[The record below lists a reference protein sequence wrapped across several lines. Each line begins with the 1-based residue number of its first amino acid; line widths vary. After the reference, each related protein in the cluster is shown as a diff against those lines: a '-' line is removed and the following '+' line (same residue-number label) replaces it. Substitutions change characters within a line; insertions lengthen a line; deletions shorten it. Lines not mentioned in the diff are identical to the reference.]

1 MVEDATPPTVLEGDD
16 SFVSLYRR
24 YRPGTFG
31 ALRGQP
37 HVVMALR
44 RAVAD
49 GKVGHAYLFSWPR
62 GTGKTSTARILAKA
76 LNCASP
82 IDGEPC
88 GVCQSCIEITKG
100 TSLDVTELDAAS
112 NNGVDA
118 MRDLVAHASLGT
130 PGRRR
135 VYIVDE
141 VHMLSNAA
149 ANALLKTLEEP
160 PNHVVF
166 VLATTDPQKV
176 PATIRSRTQHLEFR
190 LLAADTLASL
200 LADVRSSAGL
210 SVDDASLEAVVRRAK
225 GSARDALSAL
235 DQVAAAGSA
244 ESVSADLSGV
254 LSGIL
259 ESDAQGILVA
269 LAELHENGW
278 GPQQLASEIVAEL
291 RQGFLALLAP
301 SLSEHTGAEAER
313 VRKQASEIG
322 LARIVRTM
330 EAIGR
335 AQVQM
340 RDAPEPHVV
349 LELALVRSARVDLDD
364 SPAALS
370 ERLAHV
376 EARLRDGGAPAS
388 RSVEAPSVHQHPR
401 AASSAAAAAVNAAY
415 DAAQRT
421 TAVTAPA
428 APTEVPAATS
438 PATKPTL
445 GALRRSKAQEA
456 APPAPPP
463 ASAREVEAPRVA
475 PPVVDAAP
483 ASHPAGADQVLTLE
497 ALGAAWE
504 TIYRTL
510 PARPKAICAI
520 GVFTALEGQSATFVL
535 PNDSH
540 ALRARECV
548 PAMADAIEAAL
559 GVRLEISCSGNPIP
573 EDEPGC
579 TIGEDE
585 TVGGDDAAAFK
596 ELTEDSVKLSDHATI
611 AEHLIQ
617 EFFPGAETK

>member
-1 MVEDATPPTVLEGDD
+1 MAEDATQPTVLEGDD

-49 GKVGHAYLFSWPR
+49 GKVGHAYLFSGPR

-244 ESVSADLSGV
+244 ESVSADLTGV
-254 LSGIL
+254 ITGIS

-313 VRKQASEIG
+313 VRKRASEIG

-349 LELALVRSARVDLDD
+349 LELALVRSARIDLDD

-376 EARLRDGGAPAS
+376 EARLRDGGAPAP
-388 RSVEAPSVHQHPR
+388 RPAEAPAAQQHPR
-401 AASSAAAAAVNAAY
+401 AASSAAAAAVSAAY

-421 TAVTAPA
+421 TAAAPA
-428 APTEVPAATS
+428 TPTEAPPATS

-456 APPAPPP
+456 APPAAPPITAP
-463 ASAREVEAPRVA
+463 EVEAPSVA

-483 ASHPAGADQVLTLE
+483 PSHPAGADHVLTLD
-497 ALGAAWE
+497 ALSAAWE

-520 GVFTALEGQSATFVL
+520 GSFTSLDGQRATFVL

-548 PAMADAIEAAL
+548 PAMVDAIDAAL
-559 GVRLEISCSGNPIP
+559 GVRLEISCIANPIP

-579 TIGEDE
+579 MPEDLGP
-585 TVGGDDAAAFK
+585 VGVDDAEAFRDMAQ
-596 ELTEDSVKLSDHATI
+596 DSVKIADHATI